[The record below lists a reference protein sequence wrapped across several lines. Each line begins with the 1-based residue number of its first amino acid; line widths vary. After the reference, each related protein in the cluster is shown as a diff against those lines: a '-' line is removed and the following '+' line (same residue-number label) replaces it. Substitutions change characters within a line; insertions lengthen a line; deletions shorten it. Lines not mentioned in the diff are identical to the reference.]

1 MATGNNKL
9 KKQIVMPE
17 DIYQRVESFA
27 LREDRS
33 IGNAVVRL
41 LRLGL
46 EQDLDSTGY
55 RDEYSD
61 EDGQVGNE

>member
-1 MATGNNKL
+1 MAAGNNKL

-17 DIYQRVESFA
+17 DIYERIQAFA
-27 LREDRS
+27 AREDRS

-46 EQDLDSTGY
+46 EQDLDLTGY
-55 RDEYSD
+55 RDKYSD
-61 EDGQVGNE
+61 DDRPGREP